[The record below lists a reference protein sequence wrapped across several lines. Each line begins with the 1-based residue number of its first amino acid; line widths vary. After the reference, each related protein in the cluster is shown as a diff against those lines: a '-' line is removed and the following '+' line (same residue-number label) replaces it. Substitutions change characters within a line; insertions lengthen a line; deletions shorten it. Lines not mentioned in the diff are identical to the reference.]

1 MDPCNSSPQTHLYI
15 FFVQINVPGK
25 YVPVNVY
32 ISSLTR
38 YVKVATTDTSIKGR
52 SRRRSLKL
60 SVKLRHCAQFG
71 HTQSQRGR
79 KGSQLPRRTR
89 CVVLKCQYIEF
100 PAEFV
105 KGKLRVWFGVYFNA
119 RTTFNTLQKP

>member
-15 FFVQINVPGK
+15 FFVQSNVPGK
-25 YVPVNVY
+25 YVPANVY

-38 YVKVATTDTSIKGR
+38 YVKVAITDTSIKGR

-89 CVVLKCQYIEF
+89 CVILKCQYIEF
-100 PAEFV
+100 RVEFA
-105 KGKLRVWFGVYFNA
+105 KGKIRVCFGVYFRA
-119 RTTFNTLQKP
+119 GTTFNTL